1 MKLWMEC
8 AYPSTLV
15 LNGVWRTCGSIQG
28 VFTSMQINA
37 LTRSDFCVEKNLF
50 GVSGQV
56 TAPGVLAFSQVFA
69 ALRAGKGAYTSAA
82 QK

>member
-1 MKLWMEC
+1 
-8 AYPSTLV
+8 
-15 LNGVWRTCGSIQG
+15 
-28 VFTSMQINA
+28 MQINA